1 MKRVIF
7 VAAALE
13 ASAAIAY
20 AQDPI
25 VGNWKTELGD
35 TAAIASCGSGGS
47 GYCITLKPGKHAGR
61 QIGNFNGKEG
71 SYEGKITDPDANKTY
86 DGSLTVS
93 SNALKTKGCG
103 VLKVVCESQTWPRL

>member
-1 MKRVIF
+1 MNRIIF
-7 VAAALE
+7 AAAALA

-35 TAAIASCGSGGS
+35 TAAIAPCGS
-47 GYCITLKPGKHAGR
+47 GYCITLKSGKHAGE
-61 QIGNFNGKEG
+61 QIGNFNGKDG
-71 SYEGKITDPDANKTY
+71 SYEGKITDPDAKKTY

-93 SNALKTKGCG
+93 GDALKMKGC

>member
-71 SYEGKITDPDANKTY
+71 SYEGKIPIQTRTRPTTAP
-86 DGSLTVS
+86 
-93 SNALKTKGCG
+93 C

>member
-1 MKRVIF
+1 MKRLITAIVVF
-7 VAAALE
+7 AAT
-13 ASAAIAY
+13 AAIAY

-35 TAAIASCGSGGS
+35 TAAIASCGSG
-47 GYCITLKPGKHAGR
+47 YCITLKSGKHAGM
-61 QIGNFNGKEG
+61 QIGTFRGNDG

-86 DGSLTVS
+86 DGSVTVS
-93 SNALKTKGCG
+93 GNALKLKGC

>member
-1 MKRVIF
+1 MKRLVI
-7 VAAALE
+7 AMAAL
-13 ASAAIAY
+13 AATATIAY
-20 AQDPI
+20 AEDPI

-35 TAAIASCGSGGS
+35 TAAISACGSGF
-47 GYCITLKPGKHAGR
+47 CITLKSGKHAGK
-61 QIGNFNGKEG
+61 QIGTFKGKDG

-93 SNALKTKGCG
+93 GNALKMKGC